1 MSVEGGTMRF
11 LGIIPMLDPP
21 RADTKPTLRQLQ
33 ELGVR
38 IKMITGDHT
47 NIAKETARV
56 CGLGSSSGGAATI
69 VPRRRLG
76 MPSVAR
82 DQLIEAADGF
92 AQVLPLDKQDI
103 VAVLQRQGHV
113 VGMTGDGVNDA
124 PALSQAQIGIA
135 VHGATDAACAAA
147 DILLTEPG
155 LSPLVTAV
163 VESRRI
169 FRRLQT
175 FITYRI
181 AATIQIVAFLS
192 LLVFAFDESL
202 PAIYVILLALFNDA
216 TVVLCCYDRARPS
229 PAPRRP
235 SLLFLVSTSGTLG
248 LLLTAQSL
256 LFYAVLGAHPEW
268 GLVSRR
274 FRTEVPYRQTLT
286 YAQISLA
293 ISGLV
298 MVVRADGP
306 FFLSRPGTV
315 ERGVVPHVRVRM
327 LSCHVKGI
335 LTPKTLHTHI
345 GTGILLST
353 LSAVVVVTLIC
364 GLGIVPRVGWRDL
377 GLVWAYDALFLFLL
391 DATKLLIFHYVSPHT
406 PTVAWTGIGIESTG
420 SVLRPIEPIQGLGGV
435 VQMKRQVTAA
445 WADEHNEAAG
455 AGGDAS
461 L

>member
-1 MSVEGGTMRF
+1 MIFSHEYIYTCTYTHAQAVAVDAGPMRF
-11 LGIIPMLDPP
+11 LGIVPMLDPP
-21 RADTKPTLRQLQ
+21 RADTKPTLRRLQ

-38 IKMITGDHT
+38 IKMITGDHA
-47 NIAKETARV
+47 NIAKETARI
-56 CGLGSSSGGAATI
+56 CGLGSGGAATI

-92 AQVLPLDKQDI
+92 AQVLPVDKQEI
-103 VAVLQRQGHV
+103 VAVLQRRGHI

-135 VHGATDAACAAA
+135 VHGATDAARAAA

-175 FITYRI
+175 FICYRM
-181 AATIQIVAFLS
+181 AATTQIVAFLA

-202 PAIYVILLALFNDA
+202 AAIYVILLALFNDF
-216 TVVLCCYDRARPS
+216 TVLLCCYDHAQPS
-229 PAPRRP
+229 PIPRRP
-235 SLLFLVSTSGTLG
+235 SLLFLIPTSGTLG
-248 LLLTAQSL
+248 LVLTAQSL

-274 FRTEVPYRQTLT
+274 FHAEAPYRQTLT

-306 FFLSRPGTV
+306 FFLSRPGTKKGTRESLRV
-315 ERGVVPHVRVRM
+315 CVCMCMDVMHVYR
-327 LSCHVKGI
+327 
-335 LTPKTLHTHI
+335 
-345 GTGILLST
+345 
-353 LSAVVVVTLIC
+353 
-364 GLGIVPRVGWRDL
+364 
-377 GLVWAYDALFLFLL
+377 
-391 DATKLLIFHYVSPHT
+391 
-406 PTVAWTGIGIESTG
+406 
-420 SVLRPIEPIQGLGGV
+420 
-435 VQMKRQVTAA
+435 
-445 WADEHNEAAG
+445 
-455 AGGDAS
+455 
-461 L
+461 